1 MIESQEKPKTSGVTR
16 WFDPR
21 WRQSGTWAFIL
32 NRVTAL
38 GLTLYLYLHL
48 VILRNLAGG
57 PEAYD
62 RFLAT
67 IRSPIF
73 VFGELLVVIA
83 GFIHGLNGLRIA
95 LNSFGIAVPYQR
107 QLFYGLMVIAII
119 ASVIFG
125 VRMFTA

>member
-1 MIESQEKPKTSGVTR
+1 MAQSDQKSKTSGIVK

-21 WRQSGTWAFIL
+21 FRQPGTWAFIL

-38 GLTLYLYLHL
+38 GLTVYLYLHL
-48 VILRNLAGG
+48 IVLGNLARG

-62 RFLAT
+62 GFLAT
-67 IRSPIF
+67 IKSPIF
-73 VFGELLVVIA
+73 IFGELLVVAA
-83 GFIHGLNGLRIA
+83 GLIHGLNGIRIA
-95 LNSFGIAVPYQR
+95 LNSFGIYVPFQR
-107 QLFYGLMVIAII
+107 QIFYGIMVLSII

>member
-1 MIESQEKPKTSGVTR
+1 MVR
-16 WFDPR
+16 PR
-21 WRQSGTWAFIL
+21 WRHSGTWAFIL

-38 GLTLYLYLHL
+38 GLTVYLYLHL
-48 VILRNLAGG
+48 VILRSLAGC
-57 PEAYD
+57 PEGYD
-62 RFLAT
+62 VFLAT

-73 VFGELLVVIA
+73 VFGELLVVI
-83 GFIHGLNGLRIA
+83 GGLIHGLNGLRIA

-119 ASVIFG
+119 TSVIFG

>member
-1 MIESQEKPKTSGVTR
+1 MIESQEKSKTSGVAR

-21 WRQSGTWAFIL
+21 WRHSGTWAFIL

-38 GLTLYLYLHL
+38 GLTVYLYLHL
-48 VILRNLAGG
+48 VILRSLAGG

-62 RFLAT
+62 GFLAT

-73 VFGELLVVIA
+73 IFGELLVVI
-83 GFIHGLNGLRIA
+83 GGLIHGLNGLRIA

-119 ASVIFG
+119 TSVIFG